1 MAPRPPNYS
10 HDRSQRERAQSA
22 KNDAKAERR
31 AEKSARR
38 KAARG
43 EAPPVA
49 SEESLPESDNPDGTS
64 K

>member
-43 EAPPVA
+43 EAPVVA
-49 SEESLPESDNPDGTS
+49 GEEVPPKDEE
-64 K
+64 

>member
-10 HDRSQRERAQSA
+10 HDRSPRERAQNA

-43 EAPPVA
+43 ETPTNAGEELPPKI
-49 SEESLPESDNPDGTS
+49 EE
-64 K
+64 

>member
-22 KNDAKAERR
+22 KSDAKAERR

-43 EAPPVA
+43 ETPPVA
-49 SEESLPESDNPDGTS
+49 PDEAAPASDSPDQTT

>member
-1 MAPRPPNYS
+1 MASRPPNYS

-43 EAPPVA
+43 EGPPA
-49 SEESLPESDNPDGTS
+49 ATDELPPKTEE
-64 K
+64 

>member
-22 KNDAKAERR
+22 KNDATAERR

-38 KAARG
+38 KAAKG
-43 EAPPVA
+43 ESPPLA
-49 SEESLPESDNPDGTS
+49 ADEIPPKSDE
-64 K
+64 

>member
-10 HDRSQRERAQSA
+10 HDRSQRERAQNA

-43 EAPPVA
+43 ETPAVAGDDLPPKV
-49 SEESLPESDNPDGTS
+49 EE
-64 K
+64 

>member
-10 HDRSQRERAQSA
+10 HDRSQRERAQNA

-43 EAPPVA
+43 ETPTVAPD
-49 SEESLPESDNPDGTS
+49 ESRPEGDNPDRTS

>member
-1 MAPRPPNYS
+1 MTPRPPNYS

-43 EAPPVA
+43 EAPPTA
-49 SEESLPESDNPDGTS
+49 AEELPPKTEE
-64 K
+64 

>member
-10 HDRSQRERAQSA
+10 HDRSQRERAQNA

-43 EAPPVA
+43 ETPTIPGEELPPKI
-49 SEESLPESDNPDGTS
+49 EE
-64 K
+64 

>member
-10 HDRSQRERAQSA
+10 HDRSQRERAQNA

-43 EAPPVA
+43 ETPPVVA
-49 SEESLPESDNPDGTS
+49 EELPPKSEE
-64 K
+64 

>member
-43 EAPPVA
+43 ETPPTATDEVAPEGD
-49 SEESLPESDNPDGTS
+49 SSDQTS

>member
-1 MAPRPPNYS
+1 MAPRPPNYA

-43 EAPPVA
+43 EGDAPAAEGTP
-49 SEESLPESDNPDGTS
+49 PPDG
-64 K
+64 KE

>member
-43 EAPPVA
+43 EAPAPA
-49 SEESLPESDNPDGTS
+49 TDELPPRTDDPAQT
-64 K
+64 